1 MVSTLQIPYPNY
13 LIQPTHNSRLA
24 LVSTMSALMH
34 SNPSSSRKNTNTSFT
49 SSTTPTPKLSSTR
62 RPMIRT
68 TTPSLPI
75 SRKRAHDGP
84 CTISPLRRRE
94 RGRGIRSLF
103 TLGAFTFYMCPP
115 CSYGVPDGLDDA
127 IARRSVVV
135 RVVSRAT
142 LICPTGCS
150 RGGRVCSECVQ

>member
-1 MVSTLQIPYPNY
+1 MASILQIPYLNC
-13 LIQPTHNSRLA
+13 LMQPTHNRRPA
-24 LVSTMSALMH
+24 LLSTMSALMH
-34 SNPSSSRKNTNTSFT
+34 SSTSSSRKDTNTSFT
-49 SSTTPTPKLSSTR
+49 SSTTPSPKLLSTR

-75 SRKRAHDGP
+75 SQKRAHDGP

-103 TLGAFTFYMCPP
+103 TLGAFTFHMCPP
-115 CSYGVPDGLDDA
+115 CSYGVPDGLDNA

-135 RVVSRAT
+135 RVVSRAV

-150 RGGRVCSECVQ
+150 RGRVCSESA